1 MNNLYVWD
9 RATAKT
15 VRLATAFSFFEW
27 EWLDDD
33 HLVYEASGPKGGR
46 IVVHDF
52 RTQTDATLDVPS
64 GAGLC
69 AAPSFD
75 CVAPGAEAP
84 VPTTTMARSSQR
96 SPLRRVERRERA
108 N

>member
-1 MNNLYVWD
+1 MPWGHD
-9 RATAKT
+9 HATAKT
-15 VRLATAFSFFEW
+15 VRMASAFSFFEW

-33 HLVYEASGPKGGR
+33 HLVYEASGPKGGK

-75 CVAPGAEAP
+75 CVAAGTEAP
-84 VPTTTMARSSQR
+84 GSDDDDG
-96 SPLRRVERRERA
+96 VE
-108 N
+108 

>member
-1 MNNLYVWD
+1 MNNLYIWD
-9 RATAKT
+9 RAAAKT

-33 HLVYEASGPKGGR
+33 HLVYEASGPKGGK

-52 RTQTDATLDVPS
+52 RTQTDATLEVPS

-75 CVAPGAEAP
+75 CVAPGVDAPGTDDDDGAE
-84 VPTTTMARSSQR
+84 
-96 SPLRRVERRERA
+96 
-108 N
+108 

>member
-1 MNNLYVWD
+1 MNNLYLWD

-15 VRLATAFSFFEW
+15 ARLATAFSFFEW

-33 HLVYEASGPKGGR
+33 HLVYEASGPKGGK

-52 RTQTDATLDVPS
+52 RNQTDATLEVPS
-64 GAGLC
+64 GAGLS

-75 CVAPGAEAP
+75 CVAGAEASGSDDDDG
-84 VPTTTMARSSQR
+84 A
-96 SPLRRVERRERA
+96 E
-108 N
+108 